1 LVLMNS
7 ATRTA
12 HYETMTTEAL
22 IAAHQAASRYLAV
35 AKGASRAETVA
46 CLTAMV
52 AVLKGRPEMA

>member
-1 LVLMNS
+1 MNN

-12 HYETMTTEAL
+12 HSETMTTTVL
-22 IAAHQAASRYLAV
+22 IAAHQDASRYLAV
-35 AKGASRAETVA
+35 ARGASRAETVA